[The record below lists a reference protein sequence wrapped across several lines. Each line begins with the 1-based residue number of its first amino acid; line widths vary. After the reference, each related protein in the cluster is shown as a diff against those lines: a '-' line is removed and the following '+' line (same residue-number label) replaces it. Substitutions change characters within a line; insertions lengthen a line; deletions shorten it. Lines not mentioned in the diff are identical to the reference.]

1 QHRIKT
7 RYEFFDELIA
17 GLACFPVRMGQLV
30 LGRGN
35 NKWWV
40 GNHQIKGFT
49 SNRLQHISH
58 RHRDAF
64 THVIRVH
71 IDTWGIQQNVK
82 YCKVQ
87 RALSDIGTRYVMD
100 MSQQMQGLD
109 TATGSDIGKRYVL
122 VMG

>member
-1 QHRIKT
+1 
-7 RYEFFDELIA
+7 
-17 GLACFPVRMGQLV
+17 MGQLV

-49 SNRLQHISH
+49 SNRLQHISQ

-64 THVIRVH
+64 TQVCRVQ
-71 IDTWGIQQNVK
+71 IDTWGIQKNVK

-87 RALSDIGTRYVMD
+87 RTLREIGNRYLQSMGHN
-100 MSQQMQGLD
+100 MQSMES
-109 TATGSDIGKRYVL
+109 ATCSIIADV
-122 VMG
+122 VNDDVP